1 VLPATQTVPPVH
13 RCPPHCPHFGT
24 VTTGTLGVG
33 VAAAVELATAVLVA
47 TAVLGFALVTSVVP
61 TGSVMTLPPGP
72 ATEVVMEPDST
83 YTPLK

>member
-1 VLPATQTVPPVH
+1 LQVLPATQTVPPVH
-13 RCPPHCPHFGT
+13 PCPPHCPHFGT

-33 VAAAVELATAVLVA
+33 VAAAVELA